1 MFRPI
6 HNLLNRVKLAKAAK
20 ARNVAFLAHKRAVA
34 TGDTQLQHHTR
45 AALVRATHE
54 KLRLEVRG

>member
-34 TGDTQLQHHTR
+34 TGDTQIQHHTR